1 MRIIVDG
8 DACPG
13 ISIIENIAKKY
24 NIELILYCDINH
36 YINLNYGEV
45 RVVDSGFQSVDM
57 KIANECKSGDI
68 VISQDY
74 GVAAMALGKGALA
87 ISPRGYIY
95 DNDNIDRLLFERHLS
110 QKNRRAGGKS
120 KGNHKRNKEDDDRLY
135 YNLEVL
141 IEKVKAIS
149 N

>member
-57 KIANECKSGDI
+57 KIANE
-68 VISQDY
+68 V
-74 GVAAMALGKGALA
+74 
-87 ISPRGYIY
+87 
-95 DNDNIDRLLFERHLS
+95 HL
-110 QKNRRAGGKS
+110 
-120 KGNHKRNKEDDDRLY
+120 
-135 YNLEVL
+135 LEVN
-141 IEKVKAIS
+141 I
-149 N
+149 

>member
-45 RVVDSGFQSVDM
+45 RVVDSGFQRVDM
-57 KIANECKSGDI
+57 KSIK
-68 VISQDY
+68 
-74 GVAAMALGKGALA
+74 
-87 ISPRGYIY
+87 
-95 DNDNIDRLLFERHLS
+95 ERKKEKI
-110 QKNRRAGGKS
+110 KN
-120 KGNHKRNKEDDDRLY
+120 
-135 YNLEVL
+135 
-141 IEKVKAIS
+141 
-149 N
+149 